1 MTMMVKCK
9 QCGFQHPSSLQ
20 MDEDSFETSAISN
33 NLENCIKCGYSSE
46 YNKDDYFFQ

>member
-20 MDEDSFETSAISN
+20 MDEDSLEASSISN
-33 NLENCIKCGYSSE
+33 NSEKCTKCGYSSA
-46 YNKDDYFFQ
+46 YNKEDYFFQ